1 MEYIAFLHREDDS
14 FVATVPDLNNISSFG
29 ETFAQTVHKIIEASE
44 LYCEDLDTLPKA
56 STYEELAASKGIP
69 DGAIPQ
75 LIDIKAEKNIR
86 INVMMRSDILKA
98 ADERARELFSGNRSA
113 YLQDLVKRDIVM

>member
-1 MEYIAFLHREDDS
+1 MEYIAFIHKEDDS

-29 ETFAQTVHKIIEASE
+29 ETFAQTVHMIIEACE

-56 STYEELAASKGIP
+56 STYEELAVSEDIQ

-75 LIDIKAEKNIR
+75 LIDIKVEKNIR
-86 INVMMRSDILKA
+86 VNVMMRSDILKA
-98 ADERARELFSGNRSA
+98 ADERAKELFSGNRSA
-113 YLQDLVKRDIVM
+113 YLQDLVKRDTL